1 MPVEGRLALS
11 QSSQR
16 EQEDIAGAF
25 HLGCSVN
32 ESSGT
37 KRKRKPLQALASSFS
52 QQRATSTC
60 SQPKAQALSQNQPSS
75 QHAEPEYI
83 TPADAQFTTELDDP
97 IAVCLCSFATPPSLF
112 AHSRSS
118 SFFFAGM
125 FQCIGWRKG
134 GHVALPDDPS
144 LQVAAPWGAR
154 LCCWR

>member
-1 MPVEGRLALS
+1 VLCAPLTVGGKEEEKPMPVEGRLALS

-52 QQRATSTC
+52 QQRATSSS

-118 SFFFAGM
+118 SFFFLLVCFNA
-125 FQCIGWRKG
+125 
-134 GHVALPDDPS
+134 
-144 LQVAAPWGAR
+144 
-154 LCCWR
+154 

>member
-25 HLGCSVN
+25 RLGCSVN

-52 QQRATSTC
+52 QQRATSSC

-97 IAVCLCSFATPPSLF
+97 IAVCLCSFANPPSLF

-118 SFFFAGM
+118 SFFLLVCFNA
-125 FQCIGWRKG
+125 
-134 GHVALPDDPS
+134 
-144 LQVAAPWGAR
+144 
-154 LCCWR
+154 